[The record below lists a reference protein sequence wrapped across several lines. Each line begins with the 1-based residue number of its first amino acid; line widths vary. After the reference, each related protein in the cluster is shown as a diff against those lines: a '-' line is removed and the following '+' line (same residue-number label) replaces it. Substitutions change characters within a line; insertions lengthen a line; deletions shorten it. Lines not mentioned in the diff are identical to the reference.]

1 MDFEFRT
8 LYVID
13 PYQGREKHTQ
23 ISQVLLKLLSRLVP
37 AFTDRWTLHT
47 AITNLPKQT
56 DNYSC
61 GVFVAFYAMYWLQN
75 RKFPSTKDFT
85 QEQAPQMRLFMAS
98 RLSSAAK
105 GGLHVLLQRNRLLP
119 DMSGLPILLRNMFLD
134 IPNSAFRLFL
144 DKASSNNSGPSEVLF
159 DSPPKSVRQRP
170 VASPGGAT
178 ASPQTKIPRLNAKSS
193 SMFTLLPPSKPFNM
207 LSPSSASKKSR
218 DTRLPDDDSQHV
230 SPVRRF
236 LNLTASPQSK
246 IAKVKH
252 NIASP
257 GAKSVVRRPILS
269 HFFSPSR
276 DTAIKETADDTV
288 SPVRRLNF

>member
-178 ASPQTKIPRLNAKSS
+178 ASPQTKITRLNAKSS
-193 SMFTLLPPSKPFNM
+193 LMFTLLPPSKPFNM

-218 DTRLPDDDSQHV
+218 DTRLLDDDSQHA
-230 SPVRRF
+230 RF
-236 LNLTASPQSK
+236 LDLTASPQAK
-246 IAKVKH
+246 IAKVQH

-257 GAKSVVRRPILS
+257 GAKSAVRRPILS

-276 DTAIKETADDTV
+276 ETAIKETADDTV